1 MTTLLVWKEH
11 LKAFYARRSMIIQPV
26 LKFLLGLAV
35 LFALNANVGFMG
47 ALKNPAAVA
56 GLALVGAALPWGAV
70 AFIAGCFML
79 AHVYAVSLELALI
92 ATVLLLAM
100 AVLYYGFKPGD
111 SFLLLLTP
119 LAFMLKIPYAVP
131 LLVGLGG
138 GLACM
143 IPVSCGVFV
152 YYMLLYIKQNAGV
165 LTSDAASV
173 DIVQKYSQ
181 IIKSVVFNKT
191 MLVMAAACALGILV
205 VYLIRRLSLNYSWL
219 VAVAAG
225 LVAQLVVIFVGDF
238 AFGVSVQVLPMV
250 LGLAASGVLAVVYD
264 FFIFSVDYTRT
275 EYVQFEDDDYYYY
288 VKAVPKMAVSTP
300 EVKVQKIN
308 ARKKGPKESGKE

>member
-11 LKAFYARRSMIIQPV
+11 LKAFYSRRSMIIQPA
-26 LKFLLGLAV
+26 LRFLLGLAA
-35 LFALNANVGFMG
+35 LFSLNACVGFMG
-47 ALKNPAAVA
+47 ALKNPLMVA

-92 ATVLLLAM
+92 AAVLLLAM
-100 AVLYYGFKPGD
+100 AILYYGFKPGD

-138 GLACM
+138 GLSCM

-181 IIKSVVFNKT
+181 IIKSVVFNQT
-191 MLVMAAACALGILV
+191 MLVMAVACALGILA

-219 VAVAAG
+219 VAVAVG
-225 LVAQLVVIFVGDF
+225 LVVQLVVIFAGDF

-250 LGLAASGVLAVVYD
+250 LGLAASGALAVVYD

-308 ARKKGPKESGKE
+308 ARKKGPRESGKG

>member
-11 LKAFYARRSMIIQPV
+11 LRAFYARRSMLIQPA
-26 LKFLLGLAV
+26 LRFLLGLAA
-35 LFALNANVGFMG
+35 LLSLNAAVGFMG
-47 ALKNPAAVA
+47 PLKNPVIAA

-92 ATVLLLAM
+92 AAVLLLAM

-111 SFLLLLTP
+111 SFLLILTP

-138 GLACM
+138 GLSCV

-181 IIKSVVFNKT
+181 IIKSVVFNRT
-191 MLVMAAACALGILV
+191 MLVMAVACALGILV

-219 VAVAAG
+219 VAVAVG

-308 ARKKGPKESGKE
+308 ARKKGPRET